1 MSAAI
6 KLMSVNKG
14 VPSGSVEYT
23 AAGTYAWEAP
33 AGVTSVTLRGRGGSK
48 LTSQT
53 WNTLQRPYVFLGLSC
68 SGATY
73 GATLAWSTVNSQ
85 HQSQVSAMNAVTLS
99 SSGASYSGLG
109 YTYFRNYCT
118 TDSTWKNG
126 AYFTHSGT
134 LRRIGTVTANST
146 MPTSGNVP
154 VPTGSSIYSASGG
167 QIQKLGI
174 SYTYGTDSTAL
185 GYTFP
190 DDSSEATYTNV
201 SVTPG
206 TTYSLVVGV
215 DADPANQ
222 VSFINI
228 SWGD

>member
-23 AAGTYAWEAP
+23 DAGTYDWEAP
-33 AGVTSVTLRGRGGSK
+33 AGVTSVTLRGRGGSR
-48 LTSQT
+48 LATET
-53 WNTLQRPYVFLGLSC
+53 WSNISRPYVFLGLSC
-68 SGATY
+68 SGSSV

-85 HQSQVSAMNAVTLS
+85 HQSQVASQNAITTS
-99 SSGASYSGLG
+99 SSGASYSGIP

-118 TDSTWKNG
+118 TDSNWKTG
-126 AYFTHSGT
+126 AFFTHSGT
-134 LRRIGTVTANST
+134 LRRVGTITANSS

-154 VPTGSSIYSASGG
+154 IPTSSTIYSSSGG
-167 QIQKLGI
+167 TLQKLGI

-190 DDSSEATYTNV
+190 DNSSEATYTSV

-206 TTYSLVVGV
+206 TIYSLVVGV
-215 DADPANQ
+215 DADSANQ